1 MQGHIRT
8 LLLAISC
15 LVSHL
20 RKLCTLLKEVFSF
33 VLLDHPAD
41 SRHVKACHGQ
51 PAVAMSA
58 EAAAMSVEA
67 EAKGCH

>member
-1 MQGHIRT
+1 MYTFG
-8 LLLAISC
+8 
-15 LVSHL
+15 
-20 RKLCTLLKEVFSF
+20 EVFSF

-41 SRHVKACHGQ
+41 SRHVKACHWQ

-58 EAAAMSVEA
+58 EAAAMSIEA